1 MNSVS
6 PGARLGTVI
15 LILASIF
22 AVALFPVASL
32 HGPYCTVHGPATDT
46 LPEHLSALLKLLFLI
61 FAIVTSL
68 LSDAQP
74 TAVLARISRCS
85 HYDLLHD
92 GNLDPLD
99 LTCNCR
105 R

>member
-1 MNSVS
+1 MKSVS
-6 PGARLGTVI
+6 PGARLGTVM

-32 HGPYCTVHGPATDT
+32 HGPYCTVHGPVTDT
-46 LPEHLSALLKLLFLI
+46 LPEYLSALLKLLFLI

-74 TAVLARISRCS
+74 AAVLARISRCS
-85 HYDLLHD
+85 HSDLLHD
-92 GNLDPLD
+92 GNLNPPDF
-99 LTCNCR
+99 TCNR
-105 R
+105 RR